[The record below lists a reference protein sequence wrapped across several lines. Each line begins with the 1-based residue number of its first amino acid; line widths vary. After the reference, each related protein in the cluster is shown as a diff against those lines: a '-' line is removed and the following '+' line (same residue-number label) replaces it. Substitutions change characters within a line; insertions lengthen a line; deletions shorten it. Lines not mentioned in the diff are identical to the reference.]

1 MRLNELRDNPGAT
14 RARKRVGRGIGSGK
28 GKTAGRGH
36 KGQKSRSG
44 VAIKGFE
51 GGQMPIHRRLPKR
64 GFNNL
69 FAKDYNEVN
78 VGRLQAAVDK
88 KTLDPKK
95 KVTVEALAEAGIIRR
110 VKDGVRLLGQG
121 ELKTKLNIEVTG
133 ASAGA
138 VKSVEKAG
146 GSVTIVALPK
156 RAAKP
161 KPTETKE
168 KPKATA
174 DAPAKSDGKK
184 PAAAKA
190 KSPKKT
196 ESKSASSKTAA
207 KKPAKSSAK
216 SSAKTTKKDS

>member
-1 MRLNELRDNPGAT
+1 MRLSDLKDNPGAT
-14 RARKRVGRGIGSGK
+14 QAGKRVGRGIGSGK

-69 FAKDYNEVN
+69 FAKDFNEIN

-95 KVTVEALAEAGIIRR
+95 TVTVEALAAAGLIGR
-110 VKDGVRLLGQG
+110 VRDGVRLLGQG
-121 ELKTKLNIEVTG
+121 ELKTRLAIEVTG

-138 VKSVEKAG
+138 VKAVEKAG
-146 GSVTIVALPK
+146 GSVTIVEMPK
-156 RAAKP
+156 RAP
-161 KPTETKE
+161 KLKE
-168 KPKATA
+168 K
-174 DAPAKSDGKK
+174 K
-184 PAAAKA
+184 P
-190 KSPKKT
+190 
-196 ESKSASSKTAA
+196 KSASAEGETPPAGEGKSAARAKPAPKAKAGDAKPAA
-207 KKPAKSSAK
+207 KKPAKPSPKK
-216 SSAKTTKKDS
+216 SEKDS